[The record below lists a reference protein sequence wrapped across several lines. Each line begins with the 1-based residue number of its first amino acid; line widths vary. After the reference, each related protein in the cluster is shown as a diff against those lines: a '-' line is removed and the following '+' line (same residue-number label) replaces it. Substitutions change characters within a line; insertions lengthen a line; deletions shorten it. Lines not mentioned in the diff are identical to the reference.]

1 MNARTEAAV
10 ASRSS
15 DSAWQRRTLWDVLSE
30 QARNR
35 PDKLAFVTIDAQGN
49 EYRVTYREFHER
61 ARAVSQGLAK
71 IGVRAGD
78 RVGLWMTNK
87 AEWLYT
93 YFGVARIGATM
104 VPMNTWLREEE
115 AAFVLRK
122 AAVRHLVMLS
132 SFRKIDFV
140 KMLSNIAPEWPS
152 STPGRLN
159 SRNLPDLRNVVVLGG
174 EAPSHNAAL
183 GWNDFCAGGNDCAVL
198 ADELAASAK
207 PEDLAV
213 VMFTSGSSGFP
224 KGAMLEQW
232 GLVTNG
238 ALYGRRL
245 GLTEKDIY
253 FNMMPFFHANAL
265 VMGLTNMVTRGG
277 TYVFTEVKDGDA
289 GAKLLE
295 QEKCTILY
303 GFPPMLQA
311 IFEALDKQPRKI
323 DTLWLA
329 GAVRPSAVPGQSW
342 PMVDE
347 MRRRFGITN
356 FFGAYGMT
364 EVYSCITATGTQDSV
379 ERQEGGW
386 GRPFDGQ
393 EFRIVD
399 PATGLDAEPGKPGEI
414 LMRGLV
420 FRGYYD
426 LPEETAK
433 TIDEDGWIHTQ
444 DLGVM
449 DEDGYVKY
457 VGRLKGMLKVGGE
470 NVAVEEV
477 ENVVRRFPGVVEVAV
492 IGIPDDRYA
501 EVPRAYIVRSTGA
514 VIDTEAMQAFC
525 TKVLAPFKVP
535 RDYIVVDELPM
546 TGSGKV
552 DRQAVIRQDR
562 DAANIAHIQA

>member
-10 ASRSS
+10 ASRAT
-15 DSAWQRRTLWDVLSE
+15 DSAWRRRTLWDVLSE
-30 QARNR
+30 HAHNR
-35 PDKLAFVTIDAQGN
+35 PDKLAFVMIDTNGN
-49 EYRVTYREFHER
+49 EFRATYGELYER
-61 ARAVSQGLAK
+61 AKMVSQGLAK

-87 AEWLYT
+87 AEWIYT
-93 YFGVARIGATM
+93 YFGATRIGAVL
-104 VPMNTWLREEE
+104 VPLNTWLRPDEV
-115 AAFVLRK
+115 AYVLRK
-122 AAVRHLVMLS
+122 SAVRHLIMLS
-132 SFRKIDFV
+132 GFRKISFV
-140 KMLSNIAPEWPS
+140 DILSNIAPEWS
-152 STPGRLN
+152 SSSSGQLN
-159 SRNLPDLRNVVVLGG
+159 SRNLPDLRNVVIVGG
-174 EAPSHNAAL
+174 EASSHGAAFGWDQICSAGSDCAAL
-183 GWNDFCAGGNDCAVL
+183 
-198 ADELAASAK
+198 ADDIALSVK
-207 PEDLAV
+207 PDDLAV

-224 KGAMLEQW
+224 KGAMLEHW

-238 ALYGRRL
+238 TLYGRRL
-245 GLTEKDIY
+245 GITGKDIY
-253 FNMMPFFHANAL
+253 FNMMPFFHSNAL
-265 VMGLTNMVTRGG
+265 VMGLTNMMTRGG
-277 TYVFTEVKDGDA
+277 TYVFTETKDGDA
-289 GAKLLE
+289 GALLLE
-295 QEKCTILY
+295 KEKCTVLY

-311 IFEALDKQPRKI
+311 IFEALDKKPRKI

-329 GAVRPSAVPGQSW
+329 GAVRPSAIRGQSW

-364 EVYSCITATGTQDSV
+364 EVYSCIAATGANDTV

-393 EFRIVD
+393 ELRIVD
-399 PATGLDAEPGKPGEI
+399 PASDLDAEPGTPGEI
-414 LMRGLV
+414 WMRGLV

-433 TIDEDGWIHTQ
+433 AIDSDGWIHTQ

-449 DEDGYVKY
+449 DEDGYIKY

-477 ENVVRRFPGVVEVAV
+477 ENVLRRFPGVVEVAV
-492 IGIPDDRYA
+492 IGVPDDRYT
-501 EVPRAYIVRSTGA
+501 EVPRAYIIRSNGA
-514 VIDTEAMQAFC
+514 SVDTEAMRAFC
-525 TKVLAPFKVP
+525 VKVLAPFKVP

-552 DRQAVIRQDR
+552 DRPALIRRDQ
-562 DAANIAHIQA
+562 DAAKMAHIQA